1 MNFQEEFL
9 KYMRKRFEFYKN
21 LGDKTFEQL
30 SDNDFFYRPSPESNS
45 IAVIVQHMYGNM
57 MSRFTNFLTEDGE
70 KEWRKRDEEF
80 EQMDAGREDLVSFW
94 NTGWACLF
102 NALDSLRPEDVTKT
116 VHIRREAMSV
126 SDALLRALAHQS
138 YHVGQIVYLGK
149 ELKDAG
155 WKSLSIPKGQSRQFN
170 EKMTQSKP

>member
-9 KYMRKRFEFYKN
+9 KNVRKRFEVYKN
-21 LGDKTFEQL
+21 LGEKTFEQL
-30 SDNDFFYRPSPESNS
+30 TDKDFFYRPSPESNS
-45 IAVIVQHMYGNM
+45 IAVIIQHMYGNL

-80 EQMDAGREDLVSFW
+80 EEMDAGRNDLISFW
-94 NTGWACLF
+94 NTGWDCLM
-102 NALDSLRPEDVTKT
+102 NAIDSLTPEDVTKT
-116 VHIRREAMSV
+116 VHIRKEPMSV

-149 ELKDAG
+149 EIRDRE
-155 WKSLSIPKGQSRQFN
+155 WKSLSIPKGQSKQFN
-170 EKMTQSKP
+170 EHMAKSKP